1 MKYLKKVT
9 RWFLLFFGI
18 FAIATM
24 ALALTDIPYFAYHQL
39 GTHCNALKGNPEVIV
54 VLGGSGMPSADGLI
68 RTYYASEAAINFP
81 QADVIIAHPY
91 DNDSLSTHQLD
102 LMAHELIIR
111 GVDSLRIHYEPIG
124 TNTQSQ
130 ASHISQMLKT
140 RNESPILVITSP
152 EHMYRSIRSLQKAGL
167 KNVGGLPSFEKPIRE
182 QKLKGGKK
190 NGQKVSLAWRYNF
203 WSYLRYEI
211 LILREYFAIA
221 YYKLNGWI

>member
-130 ASHISQMLKT
+130 ASHISEILEA
-140 RNESPILVITSP
+140 RNESPVLVITSP

-167 KNVGGLPSFEKPIRE
+167 KNVGGLPSFEKPISE

-190 NGQKVSLAWRYNF
+190 NGQKGSLAWRYNF

-211 LILREYFAIA
+211 LVLREYCAII
-221 YYKLNGWI
+221 YYKLKGWI

>member
-9 RWFLLFFGI
+9 RWFLLFCGI

-111 GVDSLRIHYEPIG
+111 GIDSLRIRYEPIG

-130 ASHISQMLKT
+130 ASHISEILEA
-140 RNESPILVITSP
+140 RNESPVLVITSP

-211 LILREYFAIA
+211 LVLREYFAIA